1 MQDFGRVDFGLFR
14 NLLGKLREYSPEE
27 KNDPGEVVGFQGLL
41 PPVSRIVCP
50 NSWGKKAKGAGGLTK
65 IEP

>member
-14 NLLGKLREYSPEE
+14 NLLGKLGEYSPEE

-41 PPVSRIVCP
+41 PPVSP
-50 NSWGKKAKGAGGLTK
+50 NSWGEKAKGAGGLTK